1 MKKLILFALPAA
13 MLLALSACSGGE
25 QSQTASA
32 PGQQTSSAA
41 DANSSGNENSSAGNA
56 NNSADETQSE
66 MIPGKLYQLGDSD
79 KEPVVKGVKLD
90 GNRIGNKD
98 GINGREIADDNIR
111 FVFALGEWVYVYP
124 DTEKKSGLS
133 VYVTEHQKDAE
144 TITDS
149 FLAAL
154 SDDTPK
160 AELIAPEED
169 GWEWG
174 AFYLLQDNF
183 AAGDYDLIFADGLKP
198 VARVLLKFYPES
210 ELNEKTDAELEA
222 IMSDARKAASG
233 S

>member
-1 MKKLILFALPAA
+1 MKKLILFTLPAA

-41 DANSSGNENSSAGNA
+41 DAISSGNENASAGNA

-66 MIPGKLYQLGDSD
+66 MIPGKLYQLGDPD

-90 GNRIGNKD
+90 GNQIGSTLND
-98 GINGREIADDNIR
+98 REPADDNIR

-169 GWEWG
+169 GSEWG
-174 AFYLLQDNF
+174 AFYLHQETF

>member
-56 NNSADETQSE
+56 NNSDDETQSE
-66 MIPGKLYQLGDSD
+66 MIPGKLYQLGDTD
-79 KEPVVKGVKLD
+79 KEPVVKGVKLG
-90 GNRIGNKD
+90 GNQIGGTLND
-98 GINGREIADDNIR
+98 REPADDNIR
-111 FVFALGEWVYVYP
+111 FLFALSEWVYVYP

-169 GWEWG
+169 GYEWG
-174 AFYLLQDNF
+174 AFYLNHETF

-210 ELNEKTDAELEA
+210 ELNDKTDAELET

>member
-1 MKKLILFALPAA
+1 MNKLILFALPAA

-66 MIPGKLYQLGDSD
+66 MIPGKLYQLGDAD
-79 KEPVVKGVKLD
+79 KEPVVKGVKLG
-90 GNRIGNKD
+90 GNQIGGTLND
-98 GINGREIADDNIR
+98 REPADDNIR
-111 FVFALGEWVYVYP
+111 FLFALDEWVYVYP

-169 GWEWG
+169 GYEWG
-174 AFYLLQDNF
+174 AFYLHHETF

-210 ELNEKTDAELEA
+210 ELSEKTDAELEA